1 MYFMKREM
9 TGLDLLHGIRF
20 CARAQLHLGKC
31 KSRDTECRHCFVLLL
46 FRLLC
51 AATAAAGSQVS
62 LRYFVYT
69 KTPLL
74 HDLTLSCLC
83 FYGASGWVSNCRRAV
98 GECRWKPN
106 DINTHTQ
113 LRVAKQYFSF
123 LLQRSGFFFVFVSF
137 QCRKKVGLLKE
148 RNDVKSRERRLCC
161 WPSFFTPAESQEI
174 GCWFDS
180 TYIYQYIAV
189 CISM

>member
-106 DINTHTQ
+106 DINTHTTPSRQ
-113 LRVAKQYFSF
+113 TILFF
-123 LLQRSGFFFVFVSF
+123 LTTNIWIFFLFLFPSSAVRK
-137 QCRKKVGLLKE
+137 QCRIIKRKK
-148 RNDVKSRERRLCC
+148 
-161 WPSFFTPAESQEI
+161 
-174 GCWFDS
+174 
-180 TYIYQYIAV
+180 
-189 CISM
+189 

>member
-1 MYFMKREM
+1 MESVF
-9 TGLDLLHGIRF
+9 L
-20 CARAQLHLGKC
+20 RAQLHLGKC

-106 DINTHTQ
+106 DINTHTTPSRQ
-113 LRVAKQYFSF
+113 TILFF
-123 LLQRSGFFFVFVSF
+123 LTTNIWIFFFVFVSF

-148 RNDVKSRERRLCC
+148 RNDVKSRERGLCC